1 MSASTLRA
9 LHISQVWNNET
20 FVIRK
25 SLKLYAGGDS
35 NVKDPISNID
45 GCRRDLEKFKELGI
59 NTLRVYTIDNLEDH
73 DECMELLSEAG
84 IYLALDVNNPNYS
97 INRADP
103 APSYNDK
110 YLRNVFATV
119 ELFAK
124 YDNTLLFFA
133 ANEVLDENERTSA
146 APYVKAVIRDIKQ
159 YISERDLRNVPV
171 GYSAADVDDHRVET
185 IQYMNC
191 GSDSARADF
200 IGLWVSFIIQKCAW
214 LANCTSNDYSWCGR
228 SSFQVSGWDKK
239 VETYENFDIPLL

>member
-1 MSASTLRA
+1 
-9 LHISQVWNNET
+9 
-20 FVIRK
+20 
-25 SLKLYAGGDS
+25 
-35 NVKDPISNID
+35 
-45 GCRRDLEKFKELGI
+45 
-59 NTLRVYTIDNLEDH
+59 
-73 DECMELLSEAG
+73 MELLSEAG
-84 IYLALDVNNPNYS
+84 IYLALDVNNPSYS

-103 APSYNDK
+103 SPSYNDK

-159 YISERDLRNVPV
+159 YISERDLRNIPV

-200 IGLWVSFIIQKCAW
+200 IGL
-214 LANCTSNDYSWCGR
+214 
-228 SSFQVSGWDKK
+228 
-239 VETYENFDIPLL
+239 